1 MTTLIDRGG
10 RERSLRPDAIA
21 VAAGVSAL
29 ILCSLCACE
38 TPAER
43 QAARNAEINR
53 KAAAEINRICALPE
67 EQREAELKKIK
78 DQSGMV
84 LYCGSK

>member
-1 MTTLIDRGG
+1 LLHIKSAALAITL
-10 RERSLRPDAIA
+10 LAF
-21 VAAGVSAL
+21 AG
-29 ILCSLCACE
+29 CE

-43 QAARNAEINR
+43 RAAENARIE
-53 KAAAEINRICALPE
+53 KQAAAEINRICALPE
-67 EQREAELKKIK
+67 AERAAELKKIK

>member
-1 MTTLIDRGG
+1 VITL
-10 RERSLRPDAIA
+10 L
-21 VAAGVSAL
+21 L
-29 ILCSLCACE
+29 LACT

-43 QAARNAEINR
+43 QAAENARVE
-53 KAAAEINRICALPE
+53 KQAAAEINRICALPE
-67 EQREAELKKIK
+67 AEREAELKKIK

>member
-1 MTTLIDRGG
+1 LSSVSIGGG
-10 RERSLRPDAIA
+10 RRRLAGLAATA
-21 VAAGVSAL
+21 VTAL
-29 ILCSLCACE
+29 AVLGALTACE

-43 QAARNAEINR
+43 QAAHNAEINR

-67 EQREAELKKIK
+67 DQREAELKKIK

>member
-1 MTTLIDRGG
+1 M
-10 RERSLRPDAIA
+10 IA
-21 VAAGVSAL
+21 VIKSGPSLSVVAGVASAL
-29 ILCSLCACE
+29 LLLACT

-43 QAARNAEINR
+43 RAAENARVE
-53 KAAAEINRICALPE
+53 KQAAAEINRICALPE
-67 EQREAELKKIK
+67 AEREAELKKIK